1 MNMFKYI
8 IDNVKSQADR
18 NLTASEKLSV
28 LHADPT
34 EAGCYFEEVLM
45 TAVYETVEEK
55 TGLFLEPS
63 VQRSTGIVNAYAPDR
78 DEIYECT
85 SSYRFEDE
93 TTAAWDIILG
103 LDENK
108 SEEELKQEFV
118 DKEVQI
124 ILNLL
129 GIE

>member
-18 NLTASEKLSV
+18 NLTALEKLSV

-45 TAVYETVEEK
+45 TAVYETIEEK

-63 VQRSTGIVNAYAPDR
+63 VQRGTGIVNAYAPDR

-93 TTAAWDIILG
+93 TTAAWDIISK
-103 LDENK
+103 LDVNDNGAQDK
-108 SEEELKQEFV
+108 CV
-118 DKEVQI
+118 DAAVQG

>member
-45 TAVYETVEEK
+45 TAVYETIEEK
-55 TGLFLEPS
+55 QGCF
-63 VQRSTGIVNAYAPDR
+63 
-78 DEIYECT
+78 
-85 SSYRFEDE
+85 
-93 TTAAWDIILG
+93 
-103 LDENK
+103 
-108 SEEELKQEFV
+108 
-118 DKEVQI
+118 
-124 ILNLL
+124 
-129 GIE
+129 